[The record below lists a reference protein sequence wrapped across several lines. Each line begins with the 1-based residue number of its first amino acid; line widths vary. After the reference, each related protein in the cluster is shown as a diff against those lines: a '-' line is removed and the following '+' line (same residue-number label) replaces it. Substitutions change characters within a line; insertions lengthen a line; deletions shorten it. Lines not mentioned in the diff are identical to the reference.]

1 MEEKK
6 EFEKQLEDQQKQLEE
21 KQNELE
27 KTKKQLEIKTK
38 LAVKKWYDQE
48 PGHVIYGFRSTVVIE
63 NENKQLITIG
73 KSKNVAK
80 RESSY
85 MTHNQHGEMFYIRK
99 CYNCDLA
106 EKVLHH
112 MLDKFREER
121 NKEWFHISEELTTYA
136 IDTVCDFLD
145 IFINCSEKLP
155 EYKIKEFMNKLPI
168 NRFDTTL
175 KLLKTED
182 LYIPDVIFNKNTK
195 DFNTF
200 FNECCEKDEMN
211 TSDVLIYEVTGA
223 YRIWCKQSL
232 SREMLSEF
240 KTYINTHFTF
250 KEKYFANT
258 GIRHKIITNLKLKEL
273 KMTPDD
279 KYNIK
284 TYERFCLEL
293 CVCNYTYKIK
303 ITDFMENYT
312 LWMKKQYPEY
322 EMSNKEFLEMKEY
335 FKRKFTLDNSMI
347 YGIQLQTDK
356 LPNIRKREFCK
367 IFMINEHKEIL
378 NVYNGL
384 SEIAEKLKL
393 DIKAISDI
401 IRYTKVIEYDNEK
414 IILVYDKDENVV
426 KKRNVEIKPI
436 YKYNFDTKQLLQ
448 TFYSTRDVSTNLEI
462 TTSTV
467 LRYIN
472 IAKVFISK
480 KDGNSQ
486 IVLSY
491 LDNIHNI
498 KPVEKTKVVKS
509 RPRKKLYVYYYD
521 TNNLFIEYDGPYD
534 AANKLNIGQCTVH
547 RHINNKKPL
556 TIMYNNQK
564 ISILFSYTNLHH
576 STSS

>member
-1 MEEKK
+1 MNQLVIPSNIDFSQLVQTGSTLTVNFQSNLIKKLEETFTESEQRWYIANLYMYVNYHPTNDFPIDLENVYKLMGFAHKKNAKRTLENNFALNEEYKILLLPTEKQVKTNGGAGLNKEQILLNVDTFKNLCMLTKSEESKKIRRYYIRLETIYNELIMEEKK

-312 LWMKKQYPEY
+312 LWMK
-322 EMSNKEFLEMKEY
+322 
-335 FKRKFTLDNSMI
+335 T
-347 YGIQLQTDK
+347 
-356 LPNIRKREFCK
+356 
-367 IFMINEHKEIL
+367 
-378 NVYNGL
+378 
-384 SEIAEKLKL
+384 
-393 DIKAISDI
+393 
-401 IRYTKVIEYDNEK
+401 
-414 IILVYDKDENVV
+414 
-426 KKRNVEIKPI
+426 
-436 YKYNFDTKQLLQ
+436 
-448 TFYSTRDVSTNLEI
+448 
-462 TTSTV
+462 
-467 LRYIN
+467 
-472 IAKVFISK
+472 
-480 KDGNSQ
+480 
-486 IVLSY
+486 
-491 LDNIHNI
+491 
-498 KPVEKTKVVKS
+498 
-509 RPRKKLYVYYYD
+509 LYV
-521 TNNLFIEYDGPYD
+521 I
-534 AANKLNIGQCTVH
+534 
-547 RHINNKKPL
+547 R
-556 TIMYNNQK
+556 
-564 ISILFSYTNLHH
+564 
-576 STSS
+576 